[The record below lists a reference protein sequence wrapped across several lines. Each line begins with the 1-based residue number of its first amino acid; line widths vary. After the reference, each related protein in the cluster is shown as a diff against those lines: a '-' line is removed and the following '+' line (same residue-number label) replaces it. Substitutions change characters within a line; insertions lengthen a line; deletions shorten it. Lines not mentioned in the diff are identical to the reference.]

1 MVLFLFSLIFT
12 EMRPIFSEGL
22 GLRCFFTDFKKGRG
36 RQFVSVFLLRLNLE
50 YEKEIHKPPPFLSN
64 LLMLYRHQHVRLKC
78 NKNNISAKTKITIL

>member
-36 RQFVSVFLLRLNLE
+36 RQFVSVFFVE
-50 YEKEIHKPPPFLSN
+50 VKSCI
-64 LLMLYRHQHVRLKC
+64 
-78 NKNNISAKTKITIL
+78 